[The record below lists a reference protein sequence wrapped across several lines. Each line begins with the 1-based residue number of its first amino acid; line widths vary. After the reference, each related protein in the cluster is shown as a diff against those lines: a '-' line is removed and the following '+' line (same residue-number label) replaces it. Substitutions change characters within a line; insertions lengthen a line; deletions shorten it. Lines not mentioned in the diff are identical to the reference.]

1 MKKKKMEEENLSA
14 QPEKVQELTKEE
26 MEATAEVTG
35 DNLNSTDEERAPFK
49 EKAKNKA
56 MLRIFSKNSSEF
68 KKILAKND
76 NEITQERLREF
87 SVLSFSLEKIS
98 LTISQKSEKDK
109 DKKAGEFYKASGEEF
124 AKIHNLLKKAEVK
137 KKLFGLRGEEVLF
150 EALNEDGKMEKRKQ
164 DREAFLKVLRTLDK
178 NINLNK
184 DIDKDAIEKKV
195 KPATKPLEKLK
206 KRSRK

>member
-14 QPEKVQELTKEE
+14 QPEKAQELTKEE

-124 AKIHNLLKKAEVK
+124 AKIHNLLKKS
-137 KKLFGLRGEEVLF
+137 RSQ
-150 EALNEDGKMEKRKQ
+150 EK
-164 DREAFLKVLRTLDK
+164 AFR
-178 NINLNK
+178 
-184 DIDKDAIEKKV
+184 IE
-195 KPATKPLEKLK
+195 
-206 KRSRK
+206 R

>member
-1 MKKKKMEEENLSA
+1 LKKKKTEEENPSA
-14 QPEKVQELTKEE
+14 QPEKAQELTKEE

-56 MLRIFSKNSSEF
+56 MLRIFSKNSSE
-68 KKILAKND
+68 
-76 NEITQERLREF
+76 
-87 SVLSFSLEKIS
+87 
-98 LTISQKSEKDK
+98 TISQKSEKDK

>member
-1 MKKKKMEEENLSA
+1 
-14 QPEKVQELTKEE
+14 
-26 MEATAEVTG
+26 
-35 DNLNSTDEERAPFK
+35 
-49 EKAKNKA
+49 
-56 MLRIFSKNSSEF
+56 
-68 KKILAKND
+68 
-76 NEITQERLREF
+76 
-87 SVLSFSLEKIS
+87 
-98 LTISQKSEKDK
+98 
-109 DKKAGEFYKASGEEF
+109 
-124 AKIHNLLKKAEVK
+124 
-137 KKLFGLRGEEVLF
+137 LRGEEVLF